1 LIKPRRSALP
11 VLVDQSAEDL
21 MMSNQ
26 GIEWDHG
33 GGVMAGRVLVASLVQ
48 PVIVEMALVLV
59 KDGAG
64 VLLMV
69 ISSLSVH
76 SARMLWKNRW
86 A

>member
-1 LIKPRRSALP
+1 
-11 VLVDQSAEDL
+11 

-33 GGVMAGRVLVASLVQ
+33 GRLMVGRVLVDSLVR
-48 PVIVEMALVLV
+48 PVVVEMALVLV
-59 KDGAG
+59 KDDAG
-64 VLLMV
+64 VSLVV